1 VTGFHGRAELC
12 GHGVTV
18 YLLPGMTRWQRNAVL
33 RRLRM
38 EASRGYG
45 PALPLPQLVFALAVD
60 RVRTALRITAGAV
73 RLHPS
78 RTLLPSA
85 AAVLLMAFFVL
96 ASAGSRMEFAP
107 RAGLDGL
114 VSGGGVSG
122 GGVSGG
128 GAAVSAA
135 SQRQP
140 APRVER
146 ACFGAMPGVGS
157 AQAVQLACKATTPPP
172 AGG

>member
-1 VTGFHGRAELC
+1 
-12 GHGVTV
+12 
-18 YLLPGMTRWQRNAVL
+18 
-33 RRLRM
+33 M

-45 PALPLPQLVFALAVD
+45 PALPLPELVFALAVD
-60 RVRTALRITAGAV
+60 RVRTGLRITAGAV

-85 AAVLLMAFFVL
+85 ATVLLMAFFVL
-96 ASAGSRMEFAP
+96 ASAGSGIEFTP

-114 VSGGGVSG
+114 VAGSGVSG
-122 GGVSGG
+122 GGV
-128 GAAVSAA
+128 AVSAA
-135 SQRQP
+135 SQRQA

>member
-96 ASAGSRMEFAP
+96 ASAGSRIEFAP

-122 GGVSGG
+122 GG
-128 GAAVSAA
+128 AAVSAA
-135 SQRQP
+135 AQRQP